1 MTVVSWGM
9 PIEIYFKDNKYYYFL
24 IKFANILVVIY
35 SVDVVIVNEILSG
48 TSLRNTY

>member
-24 IKFANILVVIY
+24 IKFANIFSCNLQC
-35 SVDVVIVNEILSG
+35 
-48 TSLRNTY
+48 